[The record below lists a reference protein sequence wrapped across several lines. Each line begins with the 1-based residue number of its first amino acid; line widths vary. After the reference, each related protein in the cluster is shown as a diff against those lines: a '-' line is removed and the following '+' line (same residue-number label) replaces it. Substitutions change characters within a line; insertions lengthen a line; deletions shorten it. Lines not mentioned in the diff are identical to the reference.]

1 MHDALNEMYLKID
14 IQITGIDIASLA
26 ETFSPRMV
34 SFVKNKYYTLPFL
47 SV

>member
-1 MHDALNEMYLKID
+1 MHDALNEMYLEID
-14 IQITGIDIASLA
+14 VQIIGIDIASLA

-34 SFVKNKYYTLPFL
+34 SFVKNKYYAPPFL